1 MPPTATRRYVIAGA
15 ALIVGLFGGLGTWA
29 ALAPISGAIVSPGF
43 LTVDT
48 NRKAVQHLEGGMV
61 AEIRVRDGDYVEA
74 GDVLVVL
81 DAAQTRARVTIGQGE
96 LDSLR
101 ARHARLSA
109 ESSGA
114 DEIMFDADLRARA
127 DAPAVAAILAG
138 QREQFKERRDALWGR
153 LDVLLERPVLLED
166 EIAGVEAQVA
176 AKTRQIA
183 LITQELAGQRT
194 LYDKGYVPL
203 TRILELERRAAA
215 LEGEHGQHLAE
226 IARARSAIGE
236 AGLRMVEV
244 ENEFREAVVA
254 ELREIEAQIF
264 DLEERLVAARDVLA
278 HTDIRAPV
286 SGYVVGLGL
295 HTEGGVVAPGAT
307 MLHIVPD
314 QDSLVVEA
322 RLNVQDID
330 QVAPGQAVDVQLSAF
345 DARTMPSVAAEVAYV
360 SADRLVD
367 STTGAAYYLARIRI
381 PEAGLRALGDAV
393 LVPGMP
399 AEVYIKTEAR
409 TVLSVLL
416 KPLADG
422 ISRAVRTN

>member
-409 TVLSVLL
+409 TVLNVLL

-422 ISRAVRTN
+422 VTRAIRTN

>member
-138 QREQFKERRDALWGR
+138 QREQFKARRDALWGR

-286 SGYVVGLGL
+286 SGYIVGLGL

-409 TVLSVLL
+409 TVLNVLL

-422 ISRAVRTN
+422 VTRAIRTN